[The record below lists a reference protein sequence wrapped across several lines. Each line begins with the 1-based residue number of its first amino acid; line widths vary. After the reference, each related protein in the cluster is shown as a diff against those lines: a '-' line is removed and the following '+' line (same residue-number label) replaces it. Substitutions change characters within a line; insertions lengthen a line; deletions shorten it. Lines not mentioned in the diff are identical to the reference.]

1 MKLPLFVAAMRS
13 NRCWSFSSHLGR
25 PIGQR
30 TCRTRHPNGP
40 STMGEVWFWL
50 MKNLHFSYSSIPHWK
65 IPVDFLH
72 DLPTVLTHVSIFI
85 CVSIYHLSIH
95 PSIRPSI
102 HPFIHLLGS
111 ASHLANGFY
120 HVIPPQSK
128 KEAIP
133 TEKYGII
140 LDLLVVYLPLWKIY
154 IKKEGQL
161 GLLFPIYGTIIQ
173 MFQTTNQYHNHHIPI
188 VVGLYPMKTTINH
201 HY

>member
-102 HPFIHLLGS
+102 HPSIHPPTWEC
-111 ASHLANGFY
+111 
-120 HVIPPQSK
+120 IPLSK
-128 KEAIP
+128 RVLPCHTSPVKKRGYPNWKIWDYIGLVGGIP
-133 TEKYGII
+133 T
-140 LDLLVVYLPLWKIY
+140 PLKNIY
-154 IKKEGQL
+154 KKRRSVGV
-161 GLLFPIYGTIIQ
+161 TIPNIW
-173 MFQTTNQYHNHHIPI
+173 NNHPN
-188 VVGLYPMKTTINH
+188 VPNH
-201 HY
+201 QPVS

>member
-1 MKLPLFVAAMRS
+1 MRS
-13 NRCWSFSSHLGR
+13 NRCWRFSSHLGR

-50 MKNLHFSYSSIPHWK
+50 MKNRHFSYSEKSRTARSQLIFCM
-65 IPVDFLH
+65 IYLQY
-72 DLPTVLTHVSIFI
+72 LPMYLYLSAYLST
-85 CVSIYHLSIH
+85 IYLSIH
-95 PSIRPSI
+95 PSVRPSI

-140 LDLLVVYLPLWKIY
+140 LDLLVVYLPL
-154 IKKEGQL
+154 
-161 GLLFPIYGTIIQ
+161 
-173 MFQTTNQYHNHHIPI
+173 
-188 VVGLYPMKTTINH
+188 
-201 HY
+201 

>member
-1 MKLPLFVAAMRS
+1 MLEIFIPSRASNWATDLQNETSQRAKHNGRS
-13 NRCWSFSSHLGR
+13 LVLVDEKSSFFL
-25 PIGQR
+25 Q
-30 TCRTRHPNGP
+30 
-40 STMGEVWFWL
+40 W
-50 MKNLHFSYSSIPHWK
+50 KIPHCK

-72 DLPTVLTHVSIFI
+72 DLPTVLTHVSISI

-140 LDLLVVYLPLWKIY
+140 LDLLVVYLPLWKTY
-154 IKKEGQL
+154 IKIWVGQL
-161 GLLFPIYGTIIQ
+161 GLWTS
-173 MFQTTNQYHNHHIPI
+173 QY
-188 VVGLYPMKTTINH
+188 MEQ
-201 HY
+201 